1 MSVDAFSAPGK
12 FYRGN
17 LHTHS
22 TRSDGKISP
31 EEVCK
36 RYRER
41 GYDFI
46 CLSDHFLQHY
56 DYPIVDT
63 TPYRT
68 NSFTTIFGAEC
79 HAMATEG
86 GEHWHILAVGLP
98 LDFEPNLPGE
108 TGPQIAQRCLDAGA
122 FVAIPHPEWYG
133 LTVADA
139 ATIPGAH
146 AVEVYNHTSQVRQ
159 ARGGGAYYLD
169 DLLKSGRRI
178 NALAADDAHWF
189 FDADQNR
196 DAFGGWV
203 MVKAEQNEPGALLA
217 SLKNGHYYST
227 QGPTIEDIAIDGD
240 TLTVECSKAIQIMV
254 VGRGSKN
261 EAISG
266 VDLTSAEFPLKK
278 FAGDWCR
285 VMAMAADGKLAWSN
299 PIYPR

>member
-1 MSVDAFSAPGK
+1 MSVEAFAAPGT

-22 TRSDGKISP
+22 TRSDGKLDP

-46 CLSDHFLQHY
+46 CLSDHFLPHY

-63 TPYRT
+63 TAYRT
-68 NSFTTIFGAEC
+68 NSFTTILGAEC

-98 LDFEPNLPGE
+98 VDFEPNREGE
-108 TGPQIAQRCLDAGA
+108 TGPQIAQRALDAGA

-133 LTVADA
+133 LTMGDA
-139 ATIPGAH
+139 AAIPGAH

-169 DLLKSGRRI
+169 DILKTGRKI
-178 NALAADDAHWF
+178 NALAADDAHWICEG
-189 FDADQNR
+189 DENR

-203 MVKAEQNEPGALLA
+203 MVKAERNEPDALLTA
-217 SLKNGHYYST
+217 LKNGQYYST
-227 QGPTIEDIAIDGD
+227 QGPAIDDIVIDGE
-240 TLTVECSKAIQIMV
+240 TISIKCSEAIQIMV

-261 EAISG
+261 EAVSG
-266 VDLTSAEFPLKK
+266 VDMTSAQFSLRK
-278 FAGDWCR
+278 FLGSWCR
-285 VMAMAADGKLAWSN
+285 VMVMSADGKLAWSN
-299 PIYPR
+299 PIYL

>member
-1 MSVDAFSAPGK
+1 MSVSGFAAPGK

-22 TRSDGKISP
+22 TRSDGKIGP
-31 EEVCK
+31 DEVCK
-36 RYRER
+36 RYREH

-46 CLSDHFLQHY
+46 CLSDHFTPRY
-56 DYPIVDT
+56 SYPIVDT

-68 NSFTTIFGAEC
+68 SSFTTILGAEC
-79 HAMATEG
+79 HAPATEL
-86 GEHWHILAVGLP
+86 GEQWHILAVGLP
-98 LDFEPNLPGE
+98 LDFEPNREGE

-133 LTVADA
+133 LTVNDA

-178 NALAADDAHWF
+178 NALAADDAHWVVEG
-189 FDADQNR
+189 DENR

-203 MVKAEQNEPGALLA
+203 MVKAEKNEPEALVEA
-217 SLKNGHYYST
+217 LKAGNYYST
-227 QGPTIEDIAIDGD
+227 QGPAIDNIAIDGD
-240 TLTVECSKAIQIMV
+240 TVTIACSAAIQVMV

-266 VDLTSAEFPLKK
+266 TDLTSAAFPLTK
-278 FAGDWCR
+278 FSGDWCR
-285 VMAMAADGKLAWSN
+285 VMIMAADGKLAWSN
-299 PIYPR
+299 PIHL

>member
-1 MSVDAFSAPGK
+1 MSVNAFSAPGSFFK
-12 FYRGN
+12 GN

-22 TRSDGKISP
+22 TRSDGMISP
-31 EEVCK
+31 EEVCR
-36 RYRER
+36 RYSER

-46 CLSDHFLQHY
+46 CLSDHFTHHY
-56 DYPIVDT
+56 DYPITDT

-68 NSFTTIFGAEC
+68 NGFTTILGAEC
-79 HAMATEG
+79 HAMGTEG
-86 GEHWHILAVGLP
+86 GEHWHVLAVGLP
-98 LDFEPNLPGE
+98 LNFAPNMPDE

-139 ATIPGAH
+139 QTIPGAH

-178 NALAADDAHWF
+178 NALAADDAHWVVK
-189 FDADQNR
+189 DDENR

-203 MVKAEQNEPGALLA
+203 MVKAERNEPEALLA
-217 SLKNGHYYST
+217 ALKEGNYYST
-227 QGPTIEDIAIDGD
+227 QGPTIKNISLDGE
-240 TLTVECSKAIQIMV
+240 TVEIECSSAIQIMV

-266 VDLTSAEFPLKK
+266 AEITSAQFPLKK
-278 FAGDWCR
+278 FIGDWCR
-285 VMAMAADGKLAWSN
+285 VMIMAADGKLAWSN
-299 PIYPR
+299 PIYL

>member
-1 MSVDAFSAPGK
+1 MSLKAFSSPGR

-22 TRSDGKISP
+22 TRSDGKIGP

-46 CLSDHFLQHY
+46 CLSDHFLPAY
-56 DYPIVDT
+56 DYPVTDT
-63 TPYRT
+63 RAYRT
-68 NSFTTIFGAEC
+68 NSFTTIIGAEC
-79 HAMATEG
+79 HAPSTAG
-86 GEHWHILAVGLP
+86 GEQWHVLAVGLP
-98 LDFEPNLPGE
+98 LDFGKNLPGE

-122 FVAIPHPEWYG
+122 FVAIPHPEWYA
-133 LTVADA
+133 LTLEDA
-139 ATIPGAH
+139 ASIPDAH

-169 DLLKSGRRI
+169 ALLNSGRRI
-178 NALAADDAHWF
+178 NALACDDTHWVVPG
-189 FDADQNR
+189 DENR

-203 MVKAEQNEPGALLA
+203 MVKCEHNEPDALLA
-217 SLKNGHYYST
+217 ALKAGHYYST
-227 QGPTIEDIAIDGD
+227 QAPTIGNIATDSEFVEI
-240 TLTVECSKAIQIMV
+240 ECSEAIQIML

-261 EAISG
+261 VAVSG
-266 VDLTSAEFPLKK
+266 SGMTSARLAWKK

-285 VMAMAADGKLAWSN
+285 IMVMDEAGKIAWSN
-299 PIYPR
+299 PIYL

>member
-1 MSVDAFSAPGK
+1 MSTDAFSAPGQ
-12 FYRGN
+12 FFRGN

-22 TRSDGKISP
+22 NRSDGMISP

-46 CLSDHFLQHY
+46 CLSDHFMQHY
-56 DYPIVDT
+56 NYPLVDT

-79 HAMATEG
+79 HALATEL
-86 GEHWHILAVGLP
+86 GEMWHILAVGLP
-98 LDFEPNLPGE
+98 LDFEPNRDGE
-108 TGPQIAQRCLDAGA
+108 TGPQLAQRCLDAGA

-133 LTVADA
+133 LTVNDA

-169 DLLKSGRRI
+169 EILKTGRRI
-178 NALAADDAHWF
+178 NALAADDAHWVVKG
-189 FDADQNR
+189 DENR

-203 MVKAEQNEPGALLA
+203 MVKAEQNEPEALVEA
-217 SLKNGHYYST
+217 LKAGNYYST
-227 QGPTIEDIAIDGD
+227 QGPAIDNIAIEGD
-240 TLTVECSKAIQIMV
+240 TISVACSEAIQIMV

-266 VDLTSAEFPLKK
+266 AGMTSATFPLTK
-278 FAGDWCR
+278 FAGSWCR
-285 VMAMAADGKLAWSN
+285 VMVMAANGKLAWSN
-299 PIYPR
+299 PIYR